1 MNRANNVGSRIAV
14 IVACIVAATACIC
27 ACFWICNMDQFK
39 STVHMNQIGNPVA
52 SDPIMMTPVDKA
64 LWCLPA
70 MLTVVSLIL
79 NVSSMLSEKC
89 SSFPIVSI
97 CLNILALFHVTAGLI
112 YWNNFDGLAAPFSA
126 LAAPILFALI
136 VSFVA
141 FRKTAINRASNAA
154 KERPSKRVD

>member
-27 ACFWICNMDQFK
+27 ACCWICSMDLFK
-39 STVHMNQIGNPVA
+39 ATVHMNQIGHPVT
-52 SDPIMMTPVDKA
+52 SDPVMMTPVDKA

-112 YWNNFDGLAAPFSA
+112 YWNNFDNLITAFSA
-126 LAAPILFALI
+126 LAAPVLLALI
-136 VSFVA
+136 VSVVA
-141 FRKTAINRASNAA
+141 FCKA
-154 KERPSKRVD
+154 KSS